1 MLTDSDCVFHAG
13 SFSLRNTPATLGGLK
28 TQFVAW
34 LTFLIVN
41 LLAFLRSIPS
51 VMTKKLTNQPITCD
65 HYSADFPPQGYTGNG
80 TLTSVLR
87 RLGELEGKLQT
98 LEVKPPQV
106 PCEKEELL
114 NNAVRRVD
122 ALEAEL
128 ISMKKVLVLP

>member
-1 MLTDSDCVFHAG
+1 
-13 SFSLRNTPATLGGLK
+13 
-28 TQFVAW
+28 
-34 LTFLIVN
+34 
-41 LLAFLRSIPS
+41 
-51 VMTKKLTNQPITCD
+51 MTKKLTNQPITCD